1 MILGQRTG
9 ASGSSPT
16 DITGIRNEAEHQI
29 TFQMD
34 YDNAVVVLKQ
44 YQKSDEVTITTACN
58 LIERMLNFAVRDP
71 VSIKYV
77 L

>member
-1 MILGQRTG
+1 MILKQRAG
-9 ASGSSPT
+9 ASGSSASN
-16 DITGIRNEAEHQI
+16 ITGIRNEAEHQI

-44 YQKSDEVTITTACN
+44 YRKSDEVTITTACE
-58 LIERMLNFAVRDP
+58 LI
-71 VSIKYV
+71 VSIECSTLLCMTQY